1 MRRSRFSSACALLSL
16 ALLAGCIGHMPPL
29 RGGQVGTISG
39 RETAGLAPDAAQK
52 KVLAE
57 AAQLTVDHGFR
68 YFVILPGPPQR
79 SPAGIATRAGGPADT
94 AIRPGTDVS
103 FRALR
108 KDQIGRGT
116 AGVFD
121 AYRLLEARPKNG
133 PAGR

>member
-1 MRRSRFSSACALLSL
+1 MRLSQFPSACALLSF

-29 RGGQVGTISG
+29 RAGQVGTISG
-39 RETAGLAPDAAQK
+39 RETAGLVPDAARK

-57 AAQLTVDHGFR
+57 AARLTVDHGYR

-79 SPAGIATRAGGPADT
+79 NAAPGTVARPGPADT
-94 AIRPGTDVS
+94 TIRPGMDVS

-121 AYRLLEARPKNG
+121 AYRLLESRPKDG